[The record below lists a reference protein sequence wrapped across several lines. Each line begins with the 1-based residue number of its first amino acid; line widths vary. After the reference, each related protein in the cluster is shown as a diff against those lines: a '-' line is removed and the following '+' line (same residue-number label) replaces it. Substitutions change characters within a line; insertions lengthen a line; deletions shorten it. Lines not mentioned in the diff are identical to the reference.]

1 MATEACTSAHSC
13 SAHRSCRQ
21 CGQGL
26 VLGHILR
33 TYTVGSLGSQHEESD
48 FKSSCPVSCKATGC
62 LPGSPALRQKS
73 SPIPAEHHC

>member
-26 VLGHILR
+26 ILGHILR
-33 TYTVGSLGSQHEESD
+33 TYTVGSLGGQHEESD
-48 FKSSCPVSCKATGC
+48 FKSSCPGILQGHW
-62 LPGSPALRQKS
+62 LPPRVTSPE
-73 SPIPAEHHC
+73 AEVFPHFC

>member
-13 SAHRSCRQ
+13 SAHRSCHQ

-26 VLGHILR
+26 ILGHILR
-33 TYTVGSLGSQHEESD
+33 TYTVGSLGGQHEESD
-48 FKSSCPVSCKATGC
+48 FKSSCPGILQGC

-73 SPIPAEHHC
+73 SPISAEHHC